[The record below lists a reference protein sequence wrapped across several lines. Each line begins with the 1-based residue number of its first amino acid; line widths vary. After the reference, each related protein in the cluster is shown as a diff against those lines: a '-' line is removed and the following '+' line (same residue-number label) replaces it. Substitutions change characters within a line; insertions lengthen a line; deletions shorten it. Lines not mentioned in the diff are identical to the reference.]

1 MSIYDAMSRIQPE
14 AELRKC
20 YSNHRNTSGQL
31 HWDMD
36 VSFRAWRLGRGGFGE
51 YYSDLIA
58 FFFANG
64 MLFEFCLAVEG
75 CKAYKIEHTYEW
87 CEEKVAQ
94 TLVKVRK

>member
-14 AELRKC
+14 SELKKC
-20 YSNHRNTSGQL
+20 YSNHQNTSGQL
-31 HWDMD
+31 HWGMD
-36 VSFRAWRLGRGGFGE
+36 ATFRAWRLNRGGFGE

-58 FFFANG
+58 FFFDNG

-75 CKAYKIEHTYEW
+75 CKTHNLDHNYKW

-94 TLVKVRK
+94 SLDKVRK